1 MSEVRLQ
8 GIRKVYEG
16 ARGARPAVDRLDLT
30 FTSGE
35 LVVLVGPSGCGKSTT
50 LRIVAGLEDPTEG
63 HVLIDGRDVTAMP
76 PAQRDIAMVFQSYA
90 LYPHMSVFENL
101 AFALRI
107 RKLPEAEIKAR
118 VEEVARSL
126 AIESYL
132 DRRPKALSGG
142 QRQRV
147 AIGRAVVRR
156 PKVFLFDEPLSNLD
170 AKLRGDMRREIAR
183 LHRESQTTSLY
194 VTHDQIEAMTLA
206 DRIVVLKDGTLQ
218 QVGSPL
224 EIYQRPANRFVA
236 GFFGTPAMNFLN
248 AAVEDAGG
256 ARSARGLGF
265 AVPVPASLEGGAGG
279 AGERGD
285 VVIGIRPEDI
295 GLENKADRVPL
306 LGAVQLREVLGAEVV
321 LHVAS
326 PAGEVTVRADARTPG
341 RPGDAVTLWLDPTA
355 VHWFDARSEHRLAS

>member
-1 MSEVRLQ
+1 MVSEMCEVRLS

-16 ARGARPAVDRLDLT
+16 ARAARPAVDRLDLT
-30 FTSGE
+30 FASGE

-63 HVLIDGRDVTAMP
+63 HVMIDGRDVTAMP

-118 VEEVARSL
+118 VEEVAKSL
-126 AIESYL
+126 AIDAYL

-147 AIGRAVVRR
+147 AIGRAVVRH

-170 AKLRGDMRREIAR
+170 AKLRADMRREIAR
-183 LHRESQTTSLY
+183 IHRESNTTSLY
-194 VTHDQIEAMTLA
+194 DTHDQIEAMTLA

-236 GFFGTPAMNFLN
+236 GFFGTPGMNFL
-248 AAVEDAGG
+248 
-256 ARSARGLGF
+256 
-265 AVPVPASLEGGAGG
+265 P
-279 AGERGD
+279 GD
-285 VVIGIRPEDI
+285 VVRRPDGRSDVVMGIRPEDI
-295 GLENKADRVPL
+295 GLDRRADRVPL
-306 LGAVQLREVLGAEVV
+306 SGAVQLREVLGAEVV

-326 PAGEVTVRADARTPG
+326 QAGEVTVRADARTAG
-341 RPGDAVTLWLDPTA
+341 RPGDSVTLWLDPEA

>member
-1 MSEVRLQ
+1 MCEVRLS

-16 ARGARPAVDRLDLT
+16 ARAARPAVDRLDLT
-30 FTSGE
+30 FASGE

-63 HVLIDGRDVTAMP
+63 HVLIDGKDVTLMP

-107 RKLPEAEIKAR
+107 RKLPEPEIKAR
-118 VEEVARSL
+118 VEEVAKSL
-126 AIESYL
+126 AIEAYL

-147 AIGRAVVRR
+147 AIGRAVVRH

-170 AKLRGDMRREIAR
+170 AKLRADMRREIAR
-183 LHRESQTTSLY
+183 LHRESKTTSLY

-218 QVGSPL
+218 QVGTPL
-224 EIYQRPANRFVA
+224 EIYREPANRFVA
-236 GFFGTPAMNFLN
+236 GFFGTPGMNFL
-248 AAVEDAGG
+248 
-256 ARSARGLGF
+256 
-265 AVPVPASLEGGAGG
+265 PA
-279 AGERGD
+279 D
-285 VVIGIRPEDI
+285 VVPRRNDGRSDVVAGIRPEDI
-295 GLENKADRVPL
+295 GLDRKDDRVPL
-306 LGAVQLREVLGAEVV
+306 AGAVQLREVLGAEVV

-326 PAGEVTVRADARTPG
+326 PAGEVTVRADARAPG
-341 RPGDAVTLWLDPTA
+341 RPGDAVTLWLDPSA
-355 VHWFDARSEHRLAS
+355 VHWFDARSEHRIAA

>member
-1 MSEVRLQ
+1 MCEVRLC
-8 GIRKVYEG
+8 GIRQVYVG
-16 ARGARPAVDRLDLT
+16 ARAARPAVDRLDLT
-30 FTSGE
+30 FASGE

-63 HVLIDGRDVTAMP
+63 HVMIDGRDVTLMP

-118 VEEVARSL
+118 VEEVAKSL
-126 AIESYL
+126 AIEAYL

-147 AIGRAVVRR
+147 AIGRAVVRH

-183 LHRESQTTSLY
+183 IHRESNTTSLY

-236 GFFGTPAMNFLN
+236 GFFGTPGMNFLPGD
-248 AAVEDAGG
+248 VVRRPDG
-256 ARSARGLGF
+256 RS
-265 AVPVPASLEGGAGG
+265 
-279 AGERGD
+279 D

-295 GLENKADRVPL
+295 GLDRRADRVPL
-306 LGAVQLREVLGAEVV
+306 PGAVQLREVLGAEVV

-326 PAGEVTVRADARTPG
+326 QAGEVTVRADARSPG
-341 RPGDAVTLWLDPTA
+341 RPGDEVTLWLDPEA

>member
-1 MSEVRLQ
+1 MSEVRLS
-8 GIRKVYEG
+8 GIRKVYDG
-16 ARGARPAVDRLDLT
+16 ARAARPAVDRLDLT

-63 HVLIDGRDVTAMP
+63 HVLIDGKDVTAME

-126 AIESYL
+126 AIDGYL

-183 LHRESQTTSLY
+183 IHRESQTTSLY

-248 AAVEDAGG
+248 AAVEAAGG
-256 ARSARGLGF
+256 ARNARGLGF
-265 AVPVPASLEGGAGG
+265 QVPMPTTLDET
-279 AGERGD
+279 ERGD

-295 GLENKADRVPL
+295 GLDRRADRCPL
-306 LGAVQLREVLGAEVV
+306 PGAVQLREVLGAEVV

-326 PAGEVTVRADARTPG
+326 AAGEVTVRADARTPG